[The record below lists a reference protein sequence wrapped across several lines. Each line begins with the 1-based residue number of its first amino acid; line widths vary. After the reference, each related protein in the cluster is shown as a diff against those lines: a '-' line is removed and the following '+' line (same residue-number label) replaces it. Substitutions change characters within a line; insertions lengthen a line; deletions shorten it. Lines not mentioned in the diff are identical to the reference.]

1 MFTDIMGFTALGQRN
16 ESLSLALVDEQR
28 KLIRPILTRHNGREI
43 KTIGDAFL
51 VTFPNALDAVRC
63 AYDIQRATR
72 EFNISLPAER
82 RIHLRVG
89 LHLGDIV
96 ESADDISGDAVNVAS
111 RIEPLA
117 EDGGVCLTRQVYDQV
132 HSKFDLPIVSMGAQ
146 SLKNV
151 IGAQEIF
158 KIEMPWGRTEHTGD
172 QAVSERI
179 AVLPFA
185 SLSPA
190 AEDEYFADGM
200 TEEVISTLSRIRGV
214 EVISRTSVM
223 QYKKTLKPARDV
235 SRELNAGTLLEG
247 SVRKAGNRIRVTV
260 QMIDA
265 PRDRHVWAESYD
277 REVQDVFAIQSDI
290 AQRVA
295 AALEQRLLEGEA
307 ERLERGLT
315 KNVQAY
321 DEYLRGLYEA
331 HRMSDYSLRNCISH
345 LEAAV
350 NLDNSFAAAYASLGN
365 AYVHSA
371 GMEGVDP
378 GPAYSRAKEVIE
390 KALALD
396 ESLSSAH
403 AARANLAAQCDSDW
417 ELTGKELRRAIEL
430 NPSNSEAHRY
440 YATLLA
446 VLNRTEE
453 SEREA
458 LKARDLDP
466 LWWFNEIIL
475 AWYYVAWR
483 RYDEAVV
490 HARRGV
496 DLDPSNPNALLEL
509 GRVYCWTGMF
519 DEALE
524 QLTQSLSMKDTLE
537 CRAVLA
543 KTYAKKGMPEEAR
556 SMLGEIERDAR
567 LRYFSPFAR
576 GEIYLAL
583 GDRDRAFELFNQ
595 ASENRSFDFVIDHH
609 SPDLDTVRQDPR
621 YLDLLRRYN
630 LGS

>member
-1 MFTDIMGFTALGQRN
+1 MFTDIVGYTALTQEK
-16 ESLSLALVDEQR
+16 ESAALQVLEEHR
-28 KLIRPILTRHNGREI
+28 ELLRPIFSKHRGREV

-51 VTFPNALDAVRC
+51 VEFGSALEATLCAV
-63 AYDIQRATR
+63 DVQ
-72 EFNISLPAER
+72 NSVHSLNLER
-82 RIHLRVG
+82 GGKLQVRIGIHVG
-89 LHLGDIV
+89 DVVHQEGDV
-96 ESADDISGDAVNVAS
+96 LGDAVNISS
-111 RIEPLA
+111 RIYPFAEP
-117 EDGGVCLTRQVYDQV
+117 GGICISGQVCDQV
-132 HSKFDLPIVSMGAQ
+132 RNKVDLPLVKLEAV

-151 IGAQEIF
+151 STPMEIYRVV
-158 KIEMPWGRTEHTGD
+158 MPWSEEK
-172 QAVSERI
+172 AVPPTQLDKKRI
-179 AVLPFA
+179 AILPFA
-185 SLSPA
+185 NMSPDPN
-190 AEDEYFADGM
+190 DEYFADGM

-223 QYKKTLKPARDV
+223 QYRKTLKSAKDV

-247 SVRKAGNRIRVTV
+247 SVRKAGNRIRVTI

-265 PRDRHVWAESYD
+265 PRDRHLWAESYD
-277 REVQDVFAIQSDI
+277 REVQDVFAIQTDI

-295 AALEQRLLEGEA
+295 AALEQRLLEDET

-315 KNVQAY
+315 RNVQAY

-331 HRMSDYSLRNCISH
+331 HKMSDYSLGNCISH

-350 NLDNSFAAAYASLGN
+350 KSDKSFAAAYASLGN
-365 AYVHSA
+365 AYVHA
-371 GMEGVDP
+371 TGMEGVDP
-378 GPAYSRAKEVIE
+378 GPAYNKAKEAIE
-390 KALALD
+390 RALALD

-440 YATLLA
+440 YATLLG

-458 LKARDLDP
+458 LKARGLDP
-466 LWWFNEIIL
+466 LWWFNEMIL
-475 AWYYVAWR
+475 AWHYVAWR

-509 GRVYCWTGMF
+509 GRVYCWTGRL

-543 KTYAKKGMPEEAR
+543 KTYARKGMPEEAR
-556 SMLGEIERDAR
+556 SILGEIERDAR

-595 ASENRSFDFVIDHH
+595 ACENRSFDFVIYHQ
-609 SPDLDTVRQDPR
+609 SPDLDMVRQDPR